1 MLTQTPDIRETVFS
15 DGSQYFAALLQDIDH
30 SSVSIDL
37 ETYIFELDS
46 LGQNVANHLADAG
59 LRGVSVRLLLDGA
72 GSSFWNNEVVQQ
84 FGDAGTQVR
93 IFHPL
98 PWNISHWKIA
108 VPHLPWLVK
117 LQSLLGSLNRRNHRK
132 ICLIDHHLTWIGSFN
147 ISKCHLPQAQG
158 GEGWR
163 DTAVRLEGL
172 NMESLQHAF
181 DRAWF
186 NDWSPISRKIFS
198 PANFRLN
205 HIRRKKLRRDLLN
218 RISQCRSR
226 IWITN
231 AYFVPDIAFLR
242 HLKKAARSGVDIR
255 ILLPGTSDVFFMPWA
270 AATFYQSLLN
280 SGVRIFEYRKNV
292 LHAKVMIL
300 DDWVTVGSSN
310 LDYRSF
316 FHNLEVEAV
325 LSLLS
330 SKNAI
335 QEQFLNDLNDSQEV
349 FLQDLPNRPWWKQA
363 IGRLILYLKRWL

>member
-1 MLTQTPDIRETVFS
+1 MSQPSSDIKETVFS
-15 DGSQYFAALLQDIDH
+15 EGSQYFESLLQDIDH
-30 SSVSIDL
+30 SSVGIDL

-46 LGQNVANHLADAG
+46 LGQNVIYHLAAAS

-72 GSSFWNNEVVQQ
+72 GSSFWGKAVVKQ
-84 FGDAGTQVR
+84 FEDDGLQVR

-98 PWNISHWKIA
+98 PWNIRHWKLA

-132 ICLIDHHLTWIGSFN
+132 ICLIDHRLAWIGSFN
-147 ISKCHLPQAQG
+147 ICKCHLPQEQG

-163 DTAVRLEGL
+163 DTAVRLEGINL
-172 NMESLQHAF
+172 NELQQAF
-181 DRAWF
+181 DSTWS
-186 NDWSPISRKIFS
+186 NDRSLILRRIFS
-198 PANFRLN
+198 PVIFRLN
-205 HIRRKKLRRDLLN
+205 HIQRRKLRRDLLN
-218 RISQCRSR
+218 RISQCHLR

-231 AYFVPDIAFLR
+231 AYFVPDAAFLR
-242 HLKKAARSGVDIR
+242 RLKKAARSGVDIR
-255 ILLPGTSDVFFMPWA
+255 ILLPGTSDIFFMPWA

-325 LSLLS
+325 LSLPS
-330 SKNAI
+330 SKTVI
-335 QEQFLNDLNDSQEV
+335 QEQFLNDLNSSQEV
-349 FLQDLPNRPWWKQA
+349 FLQDLPDRPWWKQA
-363 IGRLILYLKRWL
+363 IGRLILYMKRWL